1 MPDRE
6 CVYLKRFIASRV
18 LLTIPTMLGV
28 LIATFLIIRLIPG
41 DPAVLY
47 LGETAT
53 EEQLDIFREEHGLN
67 EPMIVQI
74 GITLRNFM
82 KGDLGVSIGSRRPV
96 LDMILENF
104 IYTIEL
110 SLAGITFAVIC
121 GLVFGIISAIRRGS
135 WADLIIVGFT
145 TIFMSMPAFLWA
157 LILMMIFGVK
167 LGWIQ
172 IISLGSSGLNI
183 KSLIAPALSLG
194 LGGAA
199 LFTRTVRSSY
209 LEVLGE
215 NYIRTARAKGLSEKA
230 VLLKHALKAA
240 ILPVITIVC
249 FYFATY
255 LGGAVVIE
263 TIFARPGIGSMLI
276 EALHARDYAVVQGT
290 TVFISLIMILVNLFT
305 DILYGVVNPQV
316 QAQE

>member
-1 MPDRE
+1 M
-6 CVYLKRFIASRV
+6 KRFITSRI
-18 LLTIPTMLGV
+18 LLTIPTILGV

-53 EEQLDIFREEHGLN
+53 EEQLNVFREEHGLN
-67 EPMIVQI
+67 EPMVVQI
-74 GITLRNFM
+74 GITLRNFA

-104 IYTIEL
+104 THTL
-110 SLAGITFAVIC
+110 KLAFAGITFAVIC
-121 GLVFGIISAIRRGS
+121 GLIFGIISAVGRGS
-135 WADLIIVGFT
+135 WADLTIVGFS

-167 LGWIQ
+167 LGWIP
-172 IISLGSSGLNI
+172 IISIGSGGLNI

-199 LFTRTVRSSY
+199 LFTRTVRSSF

-215 NYIRTARAKGLSEKA
+215 DYIRTARAKGLSERT
-230 VLLKHALKAA
+230 VLLKHVLKAA
-240 ILPVITIVC
+240 IMPVVTIVC

-276 EALHARDYAVVQGT
+276 EALYARDYAVVQGT
-290 TVFISLIMILVNLFT
+290 TVFISLIMIAVNLIT
-305 DILYGVVNPQV
+305 DILYGVLNPQV
-316 QAQE
+316 QAPSVDM